1 MFFWKGLSGEST
13 LSSTVWDLFSVCIN
27 THTHVCFCRDE
38 QCPCRWLIGE
48 TKPKYGSKA
57 RNKPTT
63 ALIQNQRVFALYA
76 NRVNELLQQLYFCRH
91 RNIFNDRFLT
101 ESEILVCVCY
111 TCLKFSF
118 LQNGSQTYKDTHWSQ
133 WSHSRT
139 NTHKYTRF
147 SAVERWMDYSF
158 ANDQIKRRG
167 QGGEETWG
175 RIGLWI
181 KKFLDDDE
189 DTTMWH
195 KHMHFLGRS
204 HNPRGKQWL
213 VCDEVKE
220 ENTNI
225 YSWDQGGVDNNR
237 TGVLLL
243 ILVVWLVQQSPMQIK
258 EMEAFTFKVEILP
271 FAVWFS
277 VVTYRT
283 GLVVL
288 NWEPQAGM
296 SKPCCLVCVHRSI
309 SPAIHQWLG

>member
-1 MFFWKGLSGEST
+1 
-13 LSSTVWDLFSVCIN
+13 
-27 THTHVCFCRDE
+27 
-38 QCPCRWLIGE
+38 
-48 TKPKYGSKA
+48 
-57 RNKPTT
+57 
-63 ALIQNQRVFALYA
+63 
-76 NRVNELLQQLYFCRH
+76 
-91 RNIFNDRFLT
+91 
-101 ESEILVCVCY
+101 
-111 TCLKFSF
+111 
-118 LQNGSQTYKDTHWSQ
+118 
-133 WSHSRT
+133 
-139 NTHKYTRF
+139 
-147 SAVERWMDYSF
+147 MDYSF
-158 ANDQIKRRG
+158 ANDQTKRRG

-175 RIGLWI
+175 RIVLWI
-181 KKFLDDDE
+181 KTFLDDDE
-189 DTTMWH
+189 DTTLWH

-237 TGVLLL
+237 TGVLVL

-277 VVTYRT
+277 VVPYRI

-296 SKPCCLVCVHRSI
+296 SKPCCLVCLHRSI